1 MFFLPYPPTKLLWSA
16 TEMRVNVSRL
26 LVVLFL
32 TGLSLSTVAAQEKQM
47 EALPDRIEPDQAK
60 WYAHYKKQAN
70 APNPDEQLLNKDAEP
85 KIKDGFVDM
94 FNGTDLTGWTPKGGK
109 CTFEVVD
116 GVIVGTCV
124 PKANSTYLCTDRD
137 DYQDFIFTCEVKWE
151 IDGNTGVMFRA
162 KIKPSAKAKKDTN
175 QTKVVYGPQVE
186 LEDLAKGRFWSGGIY
201 GQSCGG
207 YFHPLWLK
215 EHVKTRTAIKKDDW
229 NRLTIMADGKVV
241 KTWINGVPMAH
252 WVDEKDEYPKGYF
265 GLQVHKGKQG
275 KILFRNV
282 KIKEPTAVD
291 DN

>member
-1 MFFLPYPPTKLLWSA
+1 
-16 TEMRVNVSRL
+16 MRVMFSRVLVGL
-26 LVVLFL
+26 LL
-32 TGLSLSTVAAQEKQM
+32 TGLSVSGVTAQEKKQQAA
-47 EALPDRIEPDQAK
+47 EELPARIEPDQAE

-70 APNPDEQLLNKDAEP
+70 APNPDDQLLNEDAEP
-85 KIKDGFVDM
+85 QIKDGFVDL
-94 FNGTDLTGWTPKGGK
+94 FNGKDLTGWTPKGGK
-109 CTFEVVD
+109 CKFEVVD
-116 GVIVGTCV
+116 GVIVGTCL

-137 DYQDFIFTCEVKWE
+137 DYTDFTFTCEVKWE
-151 IDGNTGVMFRA
+151 IDGNTGVMFRS
-162 KIKPSAKAKKDTN
+162 KIKPSTKAKKDTD
-175 QTKVVYGPQVE
+175 QTKIIYGPQVE
-186 LEDLAKGRFWSGGIY
+186 LEDLKKGRFWSGAIY

-229 NRLTIMADGKVV
+229 NRLTIKAEGKVV

-275 KILFRNV
+275 KILFRNL

-291 DN
+291 EN

>member
-47 EALPDRIEPDQAK
+47 EALPAQIEPDQAK

-85 KIKDGFVDM
+85 KIKNGFVDM

-124 PKANSTYLCTDRD
+124 PKANSTYCAR
-137 DYQDFIFTCEVKWE
+137 I
-151 IDGNTGVMFRA
+151 GM
-162 KIKPSAKAKKDTN
+162 
-175 QTKVVYGPQVE
+175 
-186 LEDLAKGRFWSGGIY
+186 
-201 GQSCGG
+201 
-207 YFHPLWLK
+207 
-215 EHVKTRTAIKKDDW
+215 
-229 NRLTIMADGKVV
+229 TI
-241 KTWINGVPMAH
+241 
-252 WVDEKDEYPKGYF
+252 
-265 GLQVHKGKQG
+265 
-275 KILFRNV
+275 KILFLLA
-282 KIKEPTAVD
+282 K
-291 DN
+291 